1 MYSIEQ
7 LVARAKQDG
16 ASDIHLIY
24 GLPPKY
30 RCDGE
35 LKNMTDEPLTA
46 EECEAYAKEQARTP
60 EAYAEFE
67 RVGELDAPLP
77 YPCVQAA
84 GSPVKRTENII
95 RYDT

>member
-46 EECEAYAKEQARTP
+46 EE
-60 EAYAEFE
+60 
-67 RVGELDAPLP
+67 
-77 YPCVQAA
+77 
-84 GSPVKRTENII
+84 
-95 RYDT
+95 